1 MHQHISN
8 FVSDSVA
15 QADFGLATIN
25 GAGGG
30 QHTAA
35 AGTLRY
41 MAPEVMQS
49 TSYGFKADVFSF
61 GKPQAR
67 LNQRWCQRWYCQ
79 LQLQLLVPPI
89 DTNGGSVRAETFC
102 SNSKLF
108 TNRWYN
114 LTERPTTHLPTSGH
128 NLVL

>member
-49 TSYGFKADVFSF
+49 TSYGFKAH
-61 GKPQAR
+61 PH
-67 LNQRWCQRWYCQ
+67 
-79 LQLQLLVPPI
+79 
-89 DTNGGSVRAETFC
+89 THT
-102 SNSKLF
+102 
-108 TNRWYN
+108 
-114 LTERPTTHLPTSGH
+114 PTHPHPHTHG
-128 NLVL
+128 